1 MPQETQDTEA
11 LRAMIT
17 LRQCWFNHEE
27 IYIHQGCLHCG
38 SAATY
43 LLYFTNRD
51 IQKQMLDF
59 IGRYNCHHSKHLD
72 LLDFSHFQHDYEL
85 FLSQL
90 EQSVIHYAFAHQ
102 QPHQLA
108 FEQVESIFEREFHR
122 ACA

>member
-1 MPQETQDTEA
+1 MPQETQGTEA

-43 LLYFTNRD
+43 LLYFTNRN
-51 IQKQMLDF
+51 IQKQILDF
-59 IGRYNCHHSKHLD
+59 IGRYNCNHSKHLD
-72 LLDFSHFQHDYEL
+72 LLDFSHFQDDYEL

-102 QPHQLA
+102 QPRQLA

>member
-1 MPQETQDTEA
+1 MPQQTQGTEA
-11 LRAMIT
+11 LRAMMT
-17 LRQCWFNHEE
+17 LRQCWFEHEE
-27 IYIHQGCLHCG
+27 IYLHQGCLHCG

-43 LLYFTNRD
+43 LLYFTDRD

-59 IGRYNCHHSKHLD
+59 IGRYNCNHSKHLD
-72 LLDFSHFQHDYEL
+72 LLDFSHFQDDYEL

-90 EQSVIHYAFAHQ
+90 EQCVIHYAFAHQ
-102 QPHQLA
+102 QPRQLA